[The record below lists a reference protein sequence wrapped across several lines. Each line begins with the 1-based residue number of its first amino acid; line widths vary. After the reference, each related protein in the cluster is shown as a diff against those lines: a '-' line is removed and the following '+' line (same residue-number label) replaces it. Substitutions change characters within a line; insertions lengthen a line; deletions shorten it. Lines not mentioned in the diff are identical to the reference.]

1 MKRQIQFM
9 YVLWFVIL
17 FAGALV
23 WLAPTFFMVS
33 AVHAAARTTARQQ
46 ELKTA
51 LHEFQPSRK
60 EYEAACADAQA
71 TWQANCSGQ
80 KSVFFLS
87 ATIFAIAVLGL
98 IWTDRFA
105 RSLRKGPPSLSGE
118 LPRTEMKDLPNKA
131 SDATSEPAPGACSSS
146 HEG

>member
-9 YVLWFVIL
+9 YALWFVIL

-33 AVHAAARTTARQQ
+33 AVHAAARTNLRQQ

-51 LHEFQPSRK
+51 SPDFQPSRK

-71 TWQANCSGQ
+71 TWRANCSGQ

-87 ATIFAIAVLGL
+87 ASIFAIAFLGL
-98 IWTDRFA
+98 MWTDRFA
-105 RSLRKGPPSLSGE
+105 RSLRRDPPLLPNE
-118 LPRTEMKDLPNKA
+118 LARTEMMEVPTKPY
-131 SDATSEPAPGACSSS
+131 ATSEPAPGADSSS
-146 HEG
+146 REG